1 MFGSTISLI
10 ESAMN
15 GASLRHRAIASNIA
29 NVDTPGYKRLQVSF
43 EDNLSQSVVGL
54 VKTNSKHLPGLK
66 QDTFSPQVKK
76 DETTSMRVDGNNVD
90 IDVEMAELAKNSIY
104 YNTLATQ
111 TYQYFSQLRTAIRE
125 R

>member
-1 MFGSTISLI
+1 MFGRTISLI

-15 GASLRHRAIASNIA
+15 GAGLRHRVISSNIA

-43 EDNLSQSVVGL
+43 EEGL
-54 VKTNSKHLPGLK
+54 AQLTESLVTTDPKHVSGLK
-66 QDTFSPQVKK
+66 QGIPSPQVKK

-90 IDVEMAELAKNSIY
+90 VDVEMAELTKNSIY